1 MLTFS
6 LLASADDVEIDG
18 ICYNL
23 NPSEKVA
30 EVTHLHYGLGEINW
44 STNYRFAPANNSTG
58 EECYAVPMDMWERLK
73 TETFYVTIKGGYPMI
88 YLCDGWWAN
97 MFTGNF
103 IQPGNNLLADNGD
116 GTWTLT
122 VNFAGDPILDVL
134 DERHLLF
141 TGSGYSVG
149 DIYLKGAATGEGS
162 EEGQE
167 TIYVWKNGTYLSNE
181 ANIPEK
187 ITYNDVEYTVTSI
200 GEKGLTGFSGL
211 TSVTIPKSVT
221 SIGRN
226 VFLQCYKLV
235 SVKVESGNTVYD
247 SREDCNAIIETST
260 NTLVAGCKSTVIP
273 NTVTTIGDFAFST
286 CSVTSI
292 TIPNSV
298 TTIGESAFSASR
310 LTSVD
315 IPGSVTSIGVF
326 AFGGCTDLV
335 SVTIPNSVTSIGDW
349 AFSSCMS
356 LTSVTIPNS
365 VKRIGNHTFAYCYD
379 LATVIIPNSVTSICD
394 SAFLSCT
401 RLKDMYCHAEQVPE
415 TGTNIFDNSNQAN
428 ATLHVLSASV
438 DAYGNAEQW
447 KDFKEIVALPVM
459 DDYRKMVK
467 DGKVWKT
474 GLYGS
479 GNPVRLIEYF
489 YFDGDT
495 IIDGKTC
502 KQMMCQRYNNLDAS
516 DDDSQLS
523 SLTYVGAWYEEDRK
537 VYTYD
542 TANKQFVLM
551 YDFSVEAYDTLVINQ
566 EYYRIG
572 PKQTGGLKGF
582 KGVYRDVWYLVEEG
596 NPIYSPTWLEG
607 VGSIDG
613 PTTNVY
619 SGYVDP
625 VRFLMSCT
633 DADEVIYFNDKY
645 EDGATPEEMNA
656 NKHRF
661 DFTHTVKTRPKAP
674 GIEGEGRQKRVASAD
689 MQSPYGEY
697 SQQLL
702 SIRLEPLEETYVVC
716 ITNESNEIIY
726 EKTINTVDI
735 VGLNIDIS
743 TYAKGRYTATVENCN
758 ESFVGEFEVQATG
771 NDITLSC
778 PDDNHPH
785 AIDLGLPSGTKW
797 ACCNVGASTPE
808 GYGGYYAWGETEEK
822 DYYSLSTYIHY
833 DDSSSTYH
841 DLGSDIAGTQYDVA
855 HVKWGGSWVMP
866 SKDQNQELIENCN
879 YEWIIVNDVMGA
891 QFTGP
896 SGGTIFLPAAGNRSA
911 GDLYYAGSSGYNWSS
926 TQEPP
931 YSYSAYRLYFNWYNA
946 YWSYGNYRYCGHT
959 VRPIIGDTNGI
970 NLPNSSSEISNQAIY
985 NIYGIKVASNPK
997 EIGNLPSGVY
1007 IFNGKKTVIK

>member
-1 MLTFS
+1 M
-6 LLASADDVEIDG
+6 
-18 ICYNL
+18 
-23 NPSEKVA
+23 
-30 EVTHLHYGLGEINW
+30 
-44 STNYRFAPANNSTG
+44 
-58 EECYAVPMDMWERLK
+58 
-73 TETFYVTIKGGYPMI
+73 
-88 YLCDGWWAN
+88 
-97 MFTGNF
+97 
-103 IQPGNNLLADNGD
+103 
-116 GTWTLT
+116 
-122 VNFAGDPILDVL
+122 
-134 DERHLLF
+134 
-141 TGSGYSVG
+141 
-149 DIYLKGAATGEGS
+149 
-162 EEGQE
+162 
-167 TIYVWKNGTYLSNE
+167 
-181 ANIPEK
+181 
-187 ITYNDVEYTVTSI
+187 
-200 GEKGLTGFSGL
+200 
-211 TSVTIPKSVT
+211 
-221 SIGRN
+221 
-226 VFLQCYKLV
+226 
-235 SVKVESGNTVYD
+235 
-247 SREDCNAIIETST
+247 
-260 NTLVAGCKSTVIP
+260 VAGCKSTVIP

-447 KDFKEIVALPVM
+447 KDFKEIVTLPVM

-474 GLYGS
+474 GIYGS

-613 PTTNVY
+613 PTVNVY

-625 VRFLMSCT
+625 LRFLMSCT
-633 DADEVIYFNDKY
+633 VDDEVIYFNDEY

-661 DFTHTVKTRPKAP
+661 DFTHTVKTQPKAP
-674 GIEGEGRQKRVASAD
+674 GMGGEERPKGVASAD
-689 MQSPYGEY
+689 TQSIYGEY
-697 SQQLL
+697 NQQQL
-702 SIRLEPLEETYVVC
+702 SIHLDPLVETYVVF
-716 ITNESNEIIY
+716 ITSESNEVIY

-743 TYAKGRYTATVENCN
+743 TYAKGRYTATVENSN

-855 HVKWGGSWVMP
+855 HVKWGDSWMMP
-866 SKDQNQELIENCN
+866 SYEQNKELIDNCT
-879 YEWIIVNDVMGA
+879 YEWTIVNGVRGQKFISRINGD
-891 QFTGP
+891 
-896 SGGTIFLPAAGNRSA
+896 SIFLPAAGFQWYDTLDGEGRL
-911 GDLYYAGSSGYNWSS
+911 GRYWSS
-926 TQEPP
+926 T
-931 YSYSAYRLYFNWYNA
+931 LYPAAGNA
-946 YWSYGNYRYCGHT
+946 YCLSFVSYDASWNYSDSRGGGLT
-959 VRPIIGDTNGI
+959 VRPIVSGTNNI
-970 NLPNSSSEISNQAIY
+970 ILSESLSNASNQAIY
-985 NIYGIKVASNPK
+985 NIYGIKVATYPK
-997 EIGNLPSGVY
+997 EIDNLLPGIY
-1007 IFNGKKTVIK
+1007 IVNGKKIVIK